1 MFEIPICIRLGC
13 ANPRQPRSGRQSFK
27 PWCST
32 HCRKWHRAYTAF
44 SEGGAAYGR
53 NTETDAALFSEI
65 LARLN
70 DPRTLP
76 VLDELFDVYGRA

>member
-1 MFEIPICIRLGC
+1 MFEAPECIRLGC
-13 ANPRQPRSGRQSFK
+13 TNSRQLRSGRQTFK

-32 HCRKWHRAYTAF
+32 GCRKWHRAFTAF
-44 SEGGAAYGR
+44 SEGGAALGR
-53 NTETDAALFSEI
+53 NAAADAELFSAI
-65 LARLN
+65 LGGLN